1 MRYFAAGRNFLTIM
15 GIFTRK
21 QKKMPENG
29 EIKGYYG
36 PEPEGISPNEFFRA
50 IRDYL
55 RGFELPPVTVM
66 IREQIKTAYE
76 TSAPVMGVVNKIARA
91 VGEVLPYLELQDAG
105 GNYIEN
111 HWLLDL
117 LGRPN
122 DRFSTYKFGEAWAI
136 NKLLFGDAWVYAP
149 KRVGARKGQVSEMY
163 IIPSHI
169 IEIDRGGEV
178 QPMKGIR
185 LQGSPKAGELDMTQ
199 VFESFDYNL
208 DATSFFG
215 TSKIVAAS
223 VYLTVM
229 ERSMNREATA
239 LNNGGVA
246 NIITPAKDNLG
257 VLAKDADTVEER
269 FNSKSNVNKT
279 LAFRIPIEVHELGS
293 APVDLGIL
301 DSHKMSIEALCFVFG
316 LPVDLYYGQSKYEN
330 AKEAKKTVYESLAI
344 PMANE
349 FAQDLLRHTGLD
361 RQGYR
366 LTVNTEHIDVLK
378 EKSSDTMQTLNLM
391 HASLNELRE
400 ANGYDPIE
408 EPWADQPILPLGVM
422 FGNEI
427 LPEED
432 IDENAPAEGE
442 EQQEE

>member
-1 MRYFAAGRNFLTIM
+1 
-15 GIFTRK
+15 
-21 QKKMPENG
+21 
-29 EIKGYYG
+29 
-36 PEPEGISPNEFFRA
+36 
-50 IRDYL
+50 
-55 RGFELPPVTVM
+55 
-66 IREQIKTAYE
+66 
-76 TSAPVMGVVNKIARA
+76 
-91 VGEVLPYLELQDAG
+91 
-105 GNYIEN
+105 
-111 HWLLDL
+111 
-117 LGRPN
+117 
-122 DRFSTYKFGEAWAI
+122 
-136 NKLLFGDAWVYAP
+136 
-149 KRVGARKGQVSEMY
+149 
-163 IIPSHI
+163 
-169 IEIDRGGEV
+169 
-178 QPMKGIR
+178 MKGIR
-185 LQGSPKAGELDMTQ
+185 LHGSPKAGELDMTQ

-229 ERSMNREATA
+229 ERSMSREATA

-246 NIITPAKDNLG
+246 NIITPAKDNMG
-257 VLAKDADTVEER
+257 VLPKDADGVEER
-269 FNSKSNVNKT
+269 FNSKSNINKT
-279 LAFRIPIEVHELGS
+279 LAFRIPVDVHQLGS

-301 DSHKMSIEALCFVFG
+301 DSHKMAVEALCFVFG

-378 EKSSDTMQTLNLM
+378 EKSSDTMQTLSLM

-422 FGNEI
+422 FGNES

-442 EQQEE
+442 EEQEE